1 MLRVLAEL
9 NWICQTCY
17 IIFSS
22 FAKQNQAKV
31 REKFWSSLIDLKS
44 PIRSRVNALGPLCLW
59 RCLIINMKHDYDY
72 DETYSSVQCPLSFL
86 LCLLLSAQYLHH
98 EASGPL
104 IHCIYISI
112 FVWSLSFFFSCIF
125 LQGKGSEKNWK
136 WNFPLSVGPP
146 RPQVLEID
154 QREQRAQRTKD
165 IWEDQKAGG
174 PKNLIAK
181 ES

>member
-59 RCLIINMKHDYDY
+59 QCLIINMKHDYDY
-72 DETYSSVQCPLSFL
+72 DETNSSVHCLFCSVCFSLRSICIMKRVVHLYIAYIFLFLSGL
-86 LCLLLSAQYLHH
+86 
-98 EASGPL
+98 
-104 IHCIYISI
+104 
-112 FVWSLSFFFSCIF
+112 SLSFFPAFSYKGRVPKKTGHGIF
-125 LQGKGSEKNWK
+125 H
-136 WNFPLSVGPP
+136 
-146 RPQVLEID
+146 
-154 QREQRAQRTKD
+154 
-165 IWEDQKAGG
+165 
-174 PKNLIAK
+174 
-181 ES
+181 